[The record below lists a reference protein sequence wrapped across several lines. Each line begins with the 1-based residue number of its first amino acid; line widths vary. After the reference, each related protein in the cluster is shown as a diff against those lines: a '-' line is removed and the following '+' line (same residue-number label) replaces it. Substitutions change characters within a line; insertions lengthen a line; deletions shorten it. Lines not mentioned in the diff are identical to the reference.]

1 MDSIITVN
9 NINFFYKNL
18 QALKDI
24 SFLVNPG
31 DFVALM
37 GVNGAGKSTLLNILH
52 GTLSPCQGE
61 VYFNDKYI
69 NRKNP
74 YASIGFSAQRLVAD
88 WFLTAWD
95 NVFMG
100 CILAGISHR
109 EAKIMTE
116 SALNRVGLIDKVD
129 CQLDTLSG
137 GQQQRIQIA
146 RSIVHG
152 PQLYIL
158 DEPTTGL
165 DAQYAENLFSFLET
179 ERRRGKTIIVSSHDL
194 YLLEKYCTKLIYLEN
209 GKLNYFGD
217 LNNFLDKNTPVLRY
231 HIHLKEKYRP
241 NDDISASYFIRTP
254 AAGKD
259 LNCIEIELKK
269 GCSLSAAL
277 AEIAQKNDIQNIKN
291 LSENGLRSFFTSGTE
306 E

>member
-9 NINFFYKNL
+9 NISFFYKNL

-31 DFVALM
+31 DFIALM

-52 GTLSPCQGE
+52 GTLSPCRGE

-69 NRKNP
+69 SRKNP

-88 WFLTAWD
+88 WFLTARD

-100 CILAGISHR
+100 CILAGIPHR
-109 EAKIMTE
+109 KAKTMTE
-116 SALNRVGLIDKVD
+116 DALNQVGLIDKAD

-146 RSIVHG
+146 RSIVHK

-165 DAQYAENLFSFLET
+165 DAQYAENLFSFLEK
-179 ERRRGKTIIVSSHDL
+179 ERHRGKTIIVSSHDL
-194 YLLEKYCTKLIYLEN
+194 YLLEKYCTKLIYLEK
-209 GKLNYFGD
+209 GKMNYFGALD
-217 LNNFLDKNTPVLRY
+217 EFLKKNTPVMT
-231 HIHLKEKYRP
+231 

-291 LSENGLRSFFTSGTE
+291 LAENGLRSFFTSGTE

>member
-9 NINFFYKNL
+9 NISFFYKNL

-31 DFVALM
+31 DFIALM

-52 GTLSPCQGE
+52 GTLSPCRGE

-69 NRKNP
+69 SRKNP

-88 WFLTAWD
+88 WFLTARD

-100 CILAGISHR
+100 CILAGIPHR
-109 EAKIMTE
+109 KAKTMTE
-116 SALNRVGLIDKVD
+116 DALNQVGLIDKAD

-146 RSIVHG
+146 RSIVHK

-158 DEPTTGL
+158 GL
-165 DAQYAENLFSFLET
+165 TRNMRKISFPFWKKN
-179 ERRRGKTIIVSSHDL
+179 GAG
-194 YLLEKYCTKLIYLEN
+194 EKPSLCPLMICICW
-209 GKLNYFGD
+209 
-217 LNNFLDKNTPVLRY
+217 KNTAP
-231 HIHLKEKYRP
+231 
-241 NDDISASYFIRTP
+241 S
-254 AAGKD
+254 
-259 LNCIEIELKK
+259 
-269 GCSLSAAL
+269 
-277 AEIAQKNDIQNIKN
+277 
-291 LSENGLRSFFTSGTE
+291 
-306 E
+306 

>member
-1 MDSIITVN
+1 MISAQ
-9 NINFFYKNL
+9 NL
-18 QALKDI
+18 VYSLQGRRLTDNV
-24 SFLVNPG
+24 SLTFPG
-31 DFVALM
+31 GEIVAIL
-37 GVNGAGKSTLLNILH
+37 GPNGAGKSTLLNILH

-69 NRKNP
+69 SRKNP

-88 WFLTAWD
+88 WFLTARD

-100 CILAGISHR
+100 CILAGIPHR
-109 EAKIMTE
+109 KAKTMTE
-116 SALNRVGLIDKVD
+116 DALNQVGLIDKAD

-146 RSIVHG
+146 RSIVHK

-194 YLLEKYCTKLIYLEN
+194 YLLEKYCTKLIYLEK
-209 GKLNYFGD
+209 GKMNYFGALD
-217 LNNFLDKNTPVLRY
+217 EFLKKNTPIMRY
-231 HIHLKEKYRP
+231 YIYLKEDYQP
-241 NDDISASYFIRTP
+241 NDNISASYFVRTP
-254 AAGKD
+254 ESGKSS
-259 LNCIEIELKK
+259 NCIEIELKK
-269 GCSLSAAL
+269 DCSLSEAL

-291 LSENGLRSFFTSGTE
+291 LAENGLRSFFTSGTKE
-306 E
+306 

>member
-1 MDSIITVN
+1 MIRRTASWI
-9 NINFFYKNL
+9 
-18 QALKDI
+18 
-24 SFLVNPG
+24 
-31 DFVALM
+31 
-37 GVNGAGKSTLLNILH
+37 
-52 GTLSPCQGE
+52 PCPE
-61 VYFNDKYI
+61 
-69 NRKNP
+69 
-74 YASIGFSAQRLVAD
+74 AS
-88 WFLTAWD
+88 
-95 NVFMG
+95 
-100 CILAGISHR
+100 
-109 EAKIMTE
+109 
-116 SALNRVGLIDKVD
+116 
-129 CQLDTLSG
+129 
-137 GQQQRIQIA
+137 
-146 RSIVHG
+146 SIVHG

-217 LNNFLDKNTPVLRY
+217 LNNFLDKNTPVQRD
-231 HIHLKEKYRP
+231 HIHLKEKDRP

-291 LSENGLRSFFTSGTE
+291 LAENGLRSFFTSGTE

>member
-9 NINFFYKNL
+9 NISFFYKNM

-52 GTLSPCQGE
+52 GTLSPYQGE

-88 WFLTAWD
+88 WFLTARD

-100 CILAGISHR
+100 CILAGIPHR
-109 EAKIMTE
+109 KAKTMTE
-116 SALNRVGLIDKVD
+116 DALSQVGLIDKAN
-129 CQLDTLSG
+129 CQLDALSG

-146 RSIVHG
+146 RSIVHR

-165 DAQYAENLFSFLET
+165 DAQYAEDLFSFLEK
-179 ERRRGKTIIVSSHDL
+179 ERFRGKTIIVSSHDL
-194 YLLEKYCTKLIYLEN
+194 YLLEKYCTKLIYLEK
-209 GKLNYFGD
+209 GKINYFGA
-217 LNNFLDKNTPVLRY
+217 LDKFLKENTPIMRY
-231 HIHLKEKYRP
+231 YIYLKEDYRP
-241 NDDISASYFIRTP
+241 NDNISASYFVRTP
-254 AAGKD
+254 ESGKSSS
-259 LNCIEIELKK
+259 CIEIELKK
-269 GCSLSAAL
+269 GCSLSEAL

-291 LSENGLRSFFTSGTE
+291 LAENGLRSFFTSVTKE
-306 E
+306 

>member
-1 MDSIITVN
+1 MDPIITVN
-9 NINFFYKNL
+9 NISFFYKNL

-31 DFVALM
+31 DFIALM

-52 GTLSPCQGE
+52 GTLSPCRGE

-69 NRKNP
+69 SRKNP

-88 WFLTAWD
+88 WFLTARD

-100 CILAGISHR
+100 CILAGIPHR
-109 EAKIMTE
+109 KAKTMTE
-116 SALNRVGLIDKVD
+116 DALNQVGLIDKAD

-146 RSIVHG
+146 RSIVHR

-165 DAQYAENLFSFLET
+165 DAQYAEDLFSFLEK
-179 ERRRGKTIIVSSHDL
+179 ERCWGKTIIVSSHDL

-259 LNCIEIELKK
+259 LNCIEIELKRNPP
-269 GCSLSAAL
+269 A
-277 AEIAQKNDIQNIKN
+277 
-291 LSENGLRSFFTSGTE
+291 
-306 E
+306 